1 MKEFCEYLFC
11 FWRKCFKFT
20 NKKLAQIEYTKMSP
34 KNNNQNK
41 INSKFFPYQ
50 SKEKISTTNFKETD
64 PLTNKLTIIEDEI
77 IFPNKYLNNFE
88 LAPSFKFEFSRK
100 NILSFFEKEI
110 ADNTT
115 FKSLVNKDGFD
126 IYIRETGSIFHNE
139 FPMVKM
145 FYQIPKSSFKSKDI
159 NVKLI
164 DEYMNNPEKRLS
176 WDTTLTEYKILEK
189 EKNDV
194 YIVHYIC
201 KSPLPFMSERE
212 IIDKRYDF
220 YENDIYYDFSS
231 SVKDDFIPL
240 DEDVVRI
247 TDLCSMYKIYEEGD
261 FFNIV
266 SITQMDTKYNLPN
279 SLLSFQLPVS
289 YKKWYDA
296 LVNGINEDKQ

>member
-1 MKEFCEYLFC
+1 M
-11 FWRKCFKFT
+11 
-20 NKKLAQIEYTKMSP
+20 IP

-41 INSKFFPYQ
+41 INSKFFPSQ

-77 IFPNKYLNNFE
+77 IFQNKYLNNFE

-194 YIVHYIC
+194 Y
-201 KSPLPFMSERE
+201 
-212 IIDKRYDF
+212 
-220 YENDIYYDFSS
+220 
-231 SVKDDFIPL
+231 
-240 DEDVVRI
+240 
-247 TDLCSMYKIYEEGD
+247 
-261 FFNIV
+261 
-266 SITQMDTKYNLPN
+266 
-279 SLLSFQLPVS
+279 
-289 YKKWYDA
+289 
-296 LVNGINEDKQ
+296 

>member
-1 MKEFCEYLFC
+1 
-11 FWRKCFKFT
+11 
-20 NKKLAQIEYTKMSP
+20 
-34 KNNNQNK
+34 
-41 INSKFFPYQ
+41 
-50 SKEKISTTNFKETD
+50 
-64 PLTNKLTIIEDEI
+64 
-77 IFPNKYLNNFE
+77 
-88 LAPSFKFEFSRK
+88 
-100 NILSFFEKEI
+100 
-110 ADNTT
+110 
-115 FKSLVNKDGFD
+115 
-126 IYIRETGSIFHNE
+126 
-139 FPMVKM
+139 MVKM

-261 FFNIV
+261 FFNII
-266 SITQMDTKYNLPN
+266 SITQLDTKYNLPN